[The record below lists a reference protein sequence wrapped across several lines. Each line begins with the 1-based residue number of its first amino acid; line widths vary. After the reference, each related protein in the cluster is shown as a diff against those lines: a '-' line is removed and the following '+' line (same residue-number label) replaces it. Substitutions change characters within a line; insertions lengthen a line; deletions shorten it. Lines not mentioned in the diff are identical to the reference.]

1 LTSFQSHK
9 RRQSH
14 PRCPTEYAETQPP
27 LLPDDAQLQHRA
39 IVLTYEDTCQPTLGS
54 IGITVCC
61 LIHASNN
68 TTSKLVVALKL
79 VVSRGR
85 DRDFWGAGGV

>member
-1 LTSFQSHK
+1 LTGFQPHE

-14 PRCPTEYAETQPP
+14 PRYPTKYAETQSP

-39 IVLTYEDTCQPTLGS
+39 IVLTYEDTCQPILGS

-68 TTSKLVVALKL
+68 TTSNFVNLPIFTNGIRRCDTIL
-79 VVSRGR
+79 
-85 DRDFWGAGGV
+85 